1 LIMFTLGIETSC
13 DETSVSVVKD
23 AKQILSNVV
32 SSSVNFHKKYGGVIP
47 EIASRHHLEVITYTL
62 NEALKVSKLKLKDV
76 GQIAVTS
83 QPGLKGCLLIGLC
96 FARALSL
103 ALKVPLVEVNH
114 LYAHIFAPFLETDR
128 HYNLS
133 NPKKLFPFLG
143 LVVSGGH
150 TSLFLVKDFDNL
162 NLLGSTLDDACGEA
176 FDKVAKI
183 LNLGYPGG
191 PLIEKNAKKGNPR
204 KIKFA
209 KIKTKRP
216 LDFSFSGIKTA
227 VLYYLRD
234 AGLKKKKRAP
244 LGRHKLNLVNDIC
257 ASFQETVID
266 TLVEKTFLACRMNR
280 LKLLSV
286 GGGVAANQRLR
297 RRFLDQARNQNL
309 QLYFSPLELSTDNA
323 AMVALLGYQLI
334 KKGKVDNSDLV
345 NKVSPKERR

>member
-1 LIMFTLGIETSC
+1 MTMFTLGIETSC

-62 NEALKVSKLKLKDV
+62 DEALKVSKLKLEDI
-76 GQIAVTS
+76 GQIAVTA

-114 LYAHIFAPFLETDR
+114 LYAHIFAPFLETGRD
-128 HYNLS
+128 YNLS
-133 NPKKLFPFLG
+133 NPKKLFPFIG
-143 LVVSGGH
+143 LVISGGH

-162 NLLGSTLDDACGEA
+162 SLLGSTLDDACGEA

-191 PLIEKNAKKGNPR
+191 PLIEKKAKKGNLG

-234 AGLKKKKRAP
+234 TGVQKKRRVFA
-244 LGRHKLNLVNDIC
+244 RHKPNFVNDIC
-257 ASFQETVID
+257 ASFQEAVID
-266 TLVEKTFLACRMNR
+266 SLVEKTFLACRLYK

-297 RRFLDQARNQNL
+297 SRFLEQARQQNL
-309 QLYFSPLELSTDNA
+309 QLYFSPLELCTDNA
-323 AMVALLGYQLI
+323 AMVALLGHQLI

-345 NKVSPKERR
+345 DKAT